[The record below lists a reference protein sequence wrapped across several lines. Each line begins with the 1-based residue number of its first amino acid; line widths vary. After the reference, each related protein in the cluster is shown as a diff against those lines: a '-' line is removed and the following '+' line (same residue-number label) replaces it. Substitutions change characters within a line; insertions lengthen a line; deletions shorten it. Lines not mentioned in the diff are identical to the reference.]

1 MYTWKIFSEFLKLCN
16 GILKKS
22 FRPCKLCFGSNT
34 YDINRNQS
42 SICAI
47 RLINLSLTYI
57 LEHAVL
63 KKLNIEIM
71 IESRRYR
78 FYFSAKSTEAAM
90 KKVLCAIILN
100 ITKFEKQMLVIVKKP
115 ISQNVCSFVGTH
127 FFSEGGK
134 LAQRGQ

>member
-1 MYTWKIFSEFLKLCN
+1 MYTWKIFSEFLKLCS

-22 FRPCKLCFGSNT
+22 FRPCKLCFQSNT

-47 RLINLSLTYI
+47 RIINLDLHLGTRSI
-57 LEHAVL
+57 S
-63 KKLNIEIM
+63 KKMNIETM
-71 IESRRYR
+71 IENRCYQ

-115 ISQNVCSFVGTH
+115 ISQNVCSFVSTH
-127 FFSEGGK
+127 FFSDRGK
-134 LAQRGQ
+134 PAQKGP